1 MKSVTPWNRSTA
13 PTASRSSSEPR
24 AAASSPSFATVEPL
38 VERLARLHAGGHW
51 VVSCYLKLEP
61 RDRARGKYLIK
72 LKNRIRERLS
82 WLERRGLDR
91 AAREAVAQDLDRVRG
106 YLEDPSNLP
115 PGRGIAIFACAPLGL
130 LAAVPLPQVFRSRL
144 AVDRTPLV
152 RELAAVDDEF
162 GRVLCVAYDRTSARF
177 FDVTAFGVDELPGLA
192 AGDTTRTGRFHG
204 VSAVARGG
212 AVRSAAGEHN
222 FNQRIR
228 VEKQRHYAEIAQ
240 RLFELA
246 RTNAVRGMV
255 LAGTGA
261 DAGAVTP
268 HLHPYVARLVLGSA
282 RLNPKSVT
290 PPEVFTA
297 VLTVQG
303 RSERAWEAEHIKAL
317 REGLG
322 TGWATNGFE
331 PTLRALA
338 RGQVRTLL
346 VDAER
351 AQPGFRCT
359 TSGRL
364 SVTAEACG
372 AEGEVEPVP
381 DLIDDAMEEAL
392 RQHAQVDVV
401 EDRAARA
408 KVDGVAALLRFR

>member
-1 MKSVTPWNRSTA
+1 MPSD
-13 PTASRSSSEPR
+13 
-24 AAASSPSFATVEPL
+24 AAVQPL
-38 VERLARLHAGGHW
+38 VERLARLHAGEHW

-72 LKNRIRERLS
+72 LKNRIRDRLT

-91 AAREAVAQDLDRVRG
+91 AAREAVGRDLEQVRA

-115 PGRGIAIFACAPLGL
+115 AGRGIAIFACAPLGL
-130 LAAVPLPQVFRSRL
+130 LAAIPLPQVFRSRL

-162 GRVLCVAYDRTSARF
+162 GRVICVAHDRTSARF
-177 FDVTAFGVDELPGLA
+177 FDVTAFGATELPGLA
-192 AGDTTRTGRFHG
+192 AADATRASRFHG
-204 VSAVARGG
+204 PSAAVRGG
-212 AVRSAAGEHN
+212 PGFAALGEHN

-228 VEKQRHYAEIAQ
+228 VEKQRHYAHIAQ
-240 RLFELA
+240 CLFELV
-246 RTNAVRGMV
+246 RTNAVRGIV

-261 DAGAVTP
+261 DAAAVTP
-268 HLHPYVARLVLGSA
+268 HLHPYVARLVLGSV
-282 RLNPKSVT
+282 RLNPKTVT
-290 PPEVFTA
+290 ASDVFAA
-297 VLTVQG
+297 VLTAQ
-303 RSERAWEAEHIKAL
+303 RRAERAWELDHIEAL

-351 AQPGFRCT
+351 AQPGFRCA

-364 SVTAEACG
+364 AVRLEGCG
-372 AEGEVEPVP
+372 AEGEAEPVP
-381 DLIDDAMEEAL
+381 DLIDEAIEEAL

-401 EDRAARA
+401 EDGGARA
-408 KVDGVAALLRFR
+408 RVDGLAALLRFR

>member
-1 MKSVTPWNRSTA
+1 M
-13 PTASRSSSEPR
+13 PTASRSSSEPLAG
-24 AAASSPSFATVEPL
+24 AAAPSYATVEPL
-38 VERLARLHAGGHW
+38 VERLARLHAGEHW

-72 LKNRIRERLS
+72 LKNRIRERLA
-82 WLERRGLDR
+82 WLEQRGLGR
-91 AAREAVAQDLDRVRG
+91 VTREAVGRDLERVRE

-115 PGRGIAIFACAPLGL
+115 SGRGIAIFACAPLGL

-162 GRVLCVAYDRTSARF
+162 GRVLCVAYDRTGARF

-192 AGDTTRTGRFHG
+192 AGDTTRAGRFHG
-204 VSAVARGG
+204 ASAVARPGPG
-212 AVRSAAGEHN
+212 FSALGEYN

-228 VEKQRHYAEIAQ
+228 VEKQRHYAHIAE
-240 RLFELA
+240 RLFELT
-246 RTNAVRGMV
+246 RTNALRGIV

-261 DAGAVTP
+261 DAGAVAP
-268 HLHPYVARLVLGSA
+268 HLHPYVARLVLGSV
-282 RLNPKSVT
+282 RLNPKTVA
-290 PPEVFTA
+290 PPEVYTA
-297 VLTVQG
+297 VLTVQRG
-303 RSERAWEAEHIKAL
+303 SERAWERDHIKAL

-331 PTLRALA
+331 PTLRAQA

-346 VDAER
+346 VDAEG

-359 TSGRL
+359 ASGRL
-364 SVTAEACG
+364 TVAADGCRG
-372 AEGEVEPVP
+372 EGEAEPVP
-381 DLIDDAMEEAL
+381 DLIDEAIEEAL

-401 EDRAARA
+401 EDGGARA
-408 KVDGVAALLRFR
+408 RVDGLAALLRFR